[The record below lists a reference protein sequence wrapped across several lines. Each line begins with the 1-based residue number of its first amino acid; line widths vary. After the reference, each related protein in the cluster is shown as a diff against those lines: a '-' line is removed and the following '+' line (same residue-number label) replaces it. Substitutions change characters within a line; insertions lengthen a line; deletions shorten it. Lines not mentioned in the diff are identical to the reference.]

1 MESYREPMNPHRRR
15 VVIVGGGLAGTRL
28 AQQLAGRVVGPASGS
43 GPRSGSGPGPN
54 SGAGPGPGAR
64 SDSGGGPGPGTG
76 SGADPGS
83 GAGSGSGAGPGSG
96 AGSGAVEVT
105 IIGEEQHPAYNRVL
119 LAEVL
124 AGRYAPEVIALPAPA
139 AGVRRLGGVRV
150 VRVDRPTAEVLC
162 DDGRRVPY
170 DALVLA
176 TGSNPVL
183 PPLRGLFEPDGHD
196 LPDGVHAFRTM
207 DDCLALGAAV
217 RPGARAVVIGGG
229 LLGVSAARAL
239 AQRGAQ
245 VVLAH
250 QGEHL
255 MERQL
260 DPAASRLLRR
270 HMAALGVETHTECR
284 VRGLRTHSADAAD
297 GGDAGDAGDGG
308 DGRDSRDSRDSRDG
322 RDGRGSGGSGDG
334 RGSGGSRDLGD
345 GGGRA
350 ARAVSAVEL
359 ADGYALEADLV
370 VLACGVRPRVG
381 LARAAGLEVARGIVI
396 DDELRTSDPRVFA
409 IGDCAEHAGV
419 VYGLAGAAQEQADVL
434 ARVLSPTPP
443 LPETGWLRPP
453 APHRGSAPNP
463 RPGPAREAD
472 QSSASGPPPSS
483 AADARHPAP
492 GPRPGSAADAVRYT
506 APSSRVIPA
515 PDAHQGSARGPRPG
529 SASAPDL
536 GSAPGPH
543 PGSAHDAPRDPGP
556 HRRTASESC
565 QGSALASHQGV
576 IPEPQATAPASHRG
590 STPGSRGGWGAE
602 PRQGSVPGAADA
614 DRFVGNRSAEGAPPS
629 GSWGR
634 NGWAQTGHRAAPG
647 DESSTRPTDPA
658 PGDET
663 SARRTD
669 LAPGDESSTRHR
681 DLAPGDESSARPTDP
696 APGDKTSPRYTGTR
710 ALTRLTLT
718 AVPSSPTLA
727 VTTAAAEAHSA
738 PGPLDLAAFGNPIPA
753 PGDDVIHL
761 TDATRN
767 TYRKVVVRGDRL
779 LGGILLGDLGTV
791 GALARTWEGDEPLP
805 ATPLLHLLT
814 NDGGS

>member
-1 MESYREPMNPHRRR
+1 M
-15 VVIVGGGLAGTRL
+15 VIVGGGLAGTRL
-28 AQQLAGRVVGPASGS
+28 AQQLAGRVMG
-43 GPRSGSGPGPN
+43 
-54 SGAGPGPGAR
+54 
-64 SDSGGGPGPGTG
+64 
-76 SGADPGS
+76 PGS
-83 GAGSGSGAGPGSG
+83 GAGAGSGVGAGSG

-139 AGVRRLGGVRV
+139 TGVRRLGGVRV

-217 RPGARAVVIGGG
+217 HPGARAVVIGGG

-260 DPAASRLLRR
+260 DPDAARLLRR

-284 VRGLRTHSADAAD
+284 VRGLRTHSADA
-297 GGDAGDAGDGG
+297 GYAGDAADGGDGG
-308 DGRDSRDSRDSRDG
+308 DGGDDRDG
-322 RDGRGSGGSGDG
+322 RDREDGRGSC
-334 RGSGGSRDLGD
+334 GSGGSRDDRDRGD

-443 LPETGWLRPP
+443 LPETGGLRPP

-463 RPGPAREAD
+463 RPGSAREAD
-472 QSSASGPPPSS
+472 QISASGPPRSS

-492 GPRPGSAADAVRYT
+492 GPRPGSAADANRDS
-506 APSSRVIPA
+506 APSPRVIPA
-515 PDAHQGSARGPRPG
+515 HDALRDPTPDAHQGSARGPRPG
-529 SASAPDL
+529 SA
-536 GSAPGPH
+536 
-543 PGSAHDAPRDPGP
+543 PGSQDGR
-556 HRRTASESC
+556 
-565 QGSALASHQGV
+565 
-576 IPEPQATAPASHRG
+576 
-590 STPGSRGGWGAE
+590 GAE

-614 DRFVGNRSAEGAPPS
+614 DRFVGNRSA
-629 GSWGR
+629 GR

-647 DESSTRPTDPA
+647 DESSARPTGPA
-658 PGDET
+658 PGDE
-663 SARRTD
+663 S
-669 LAPGDESSTRHR
+669 
-681 DLAPGDESSARPTDP
+681 
-696 APGDKTSPRYTGTR
+696 SPRYTGTR

-718 AVPSSPTLA
+718 AGPGSPTLA
-727 VTTAAAEAHSA
+727 ATTAAAEAHSA